1 MESVILEILEPLPL
15 PLLLQTASG
24 EIVHRNRSW
33 QEQLGDFL
41 PAAAIG
47 AGYPLCSRV
56 IGSETTNTGAA
67 LPVAY
72 NAYSQS
78 ASEGTWQFCK
88 FPLNCLSSGNR
99 EPLWAVLAADVREQQ
114 RLCRELAAK
123 NADLIQLNRLK
134 DEFLACISHELKSP
148 LTAVVGL
155 SRLLQDEKIGSLNPR
170 QSHYT
175 HLIYQS
181 GQQLMALV
189 NDLLDL
195 TRLESGQMK
204 LNPIPINIEQA
215 CQAACRTIVD
225 KYREKLHQNLSC
237 SLEIPAGIGKLLAD
251 SSRLQQMLVHLLDNA
266 AKFTQP
272 GGQFGIKVSR
282 WQNWIAFTVWDTGI
296 GISEDCQHLLFQ
308 KFQQL
313 ESPLTRQFEGT
324 GLGLVLA
331 RRLAQAHGGEI
342 SFRSQAGKGSQF
354 TLLLPPSPPDEAQ
367 GSKCQSLALVVAS
380 STEEIENLAGKLAD
394 FRYCAAI
401 ARTGIEAVE
410 KARQLQ
416 PAAIFLSPYL
426 PLLSGWDALTLLQAD
441 ARTQKIPTFITGRL
455 AEGQLSERRGAGG
468 FLPLPVEGEVLK
480 QLLMGFAHPL

>member
-1 MESVILEILEPLPL
+1 MEAFIFEILEQLPL

-24 EIVHRNRSW
+24 EVVHRNRSW
-33 QEQLGDFL
+33 QQQLGDFL
-41 PAAAIG
+41 PAAAAG
-47 AGYPLCSRV
+47 ACYPLCSCA
-56 IGSETTNTGAA
+56 IESQTASTGAPP
-67 LPVAY
+67 PVNY
-72 NAYSQS
+72 NSYPQS
-78 ASEGTWQFCK
+78 TTEGAWQFCK
-88 FPLNCLSSGNR
+88 FPLNCLSSENR

-123 NADLIQLNRLK
+123 NADLLQLNRLK

-204 LNPIPINIEQA
+204 LNPIPINIERA
-215 CQAACRTIVD
+215 CQAACRSITD

-237 SLEIPAGIGKLLAD
+237 SLEIADGTGKLLAD
-251 SSRLQQMLVHLLDNA
+251 ANRLQQMLVHLLDNA

-296 GISEDCQHLLFQ
+296 GIPEDCQHLLFQ

-342 SFRSQAGKGSQF
+342 SFRSQVGKGSQF
-354 TLLLPPSPPDEAQ
+354 TLLLPPSPPTEEMQDS
-367 GSKCQSLALVVAS
+367 GCQFLALVVAS
-380 STEEIENLAGKLAD
+380 VTEEIENLAGKQ
-394 FRYCAAI
+394 I
-401 ARTGIEAVE
+401 
-410 KARQLQ
+410 
-416 PAAIFLSPYL
+416 
-426 PLLSGWDALTLLQAD
+426 
-441 ARTQKIPTFITGRL
+441 GR
-455 AEGQLSERRGAGG
+455 
-468 FLPLPVEGEVLK
+468 
-480 QLLMGFAHPL
+480 AHV